1 MPEDLSREELI
12 ALVKAM
18 AVTNTALQATVE
30 VLTTTIND
38 LRSDNAA
45 LRAQLGSNS
54 KNSSK
59 PPSSDGLGK
68 RAPRSL
74 RRKGGKPG
82 GQDGHPG
89 QTLRQVATPD
99 LIVRHEPVCCA
110 GCGHSAAQAVEVGI
124 ERRQVFDLPPTAV
137 QVTEH
142 QLITRACRCGAR
154 TTGVA
159 PLGVHAPVSYGPRVT
174 AALVYLY
181 QGQFLSKAR
190 TAQAMSDLLAVPVS
204 AGTVAAVTARA
215 ATALAVPD
223 GFTDTVRSQ
232 LRDGPL
238 IHLDETGLRVAGR
251 LHWLHSAGTTGL
263 TLLHVHRRRGREA
276 IDAFAVLPGYTGIA
290 VHDAWA
296 PYDTYTTARHVLCG
310 AHLLRE
316 LTAVLDHH
324 ALAAGQQNSASAS
337 ATAGWCWAGQAL
349 DALLAIKALT
359 DTANTIGR
367 SPNPAALSRHRTRL
381 RHAARIGADP
391 AAHLDPGT
399 LGKKHR
405 ALARRIR
412 DRETDYLAFT
422 TNPIIPFDNNLAERD
437 IRMAKIRQ
445 KVSGCLRT
453 LTGAQHFAAIRSYT
467 ATADKNKIN
476 TYQALVQLAE
486 GNPWL
491 PQST

>member
-18 AVTNTALQATVE
+18 AATNTALQTTVE
-30 VLTTTIND
+30 ALTATINE
-38 LRSDNAA
+38 LRAEMAA
-45 LRAQLGSNS
+45 MRAQLGSNS

-59 PPSSDGLGK
+59 PPSSDGLSK
-68 RAPRSL
+68 PAPRSL
-74 RRKGGKPG
+74 RGKGGKPG

-89 QTLRQVATPD
+89 QTLRQVSAPD
-99 LIVRHEPVCCA
+99 VIVRHEPLCCA
-110 GCGHSAAQAVEVGI
+110 GCGRPAARAVEVGV

-159 PLGVHAPVSYGPRVT
+159 PAGVNAPVSYGPRVA

-204 AGTVAAVTARA
+204 EGTVAAITARA
-215 ATALAVPD
+215 AAALSVPG
-223 GFTDTVRSQ
+223 GFTDTVREQ
-232 LRDGPL
+232 LRAGPL
-238 IHLDETGLRVAGR
+238 IHFDETGLRVAGR
-251 LHWLHSAGTTGL
+251 LHWLHSAGTRGL

-276 IDAFAVLPGYTGIA
+276 IDTFAVLPGYSGIA

-296 PYDTYTTARHVLCG
+296 PYDTYTGARHVLCG

-316 LTAVLDHH
+316 LTAVVDHH
-324 ALAAGQQNSASAS
+324 QLAAAQQTSTSPVP
-337 ATAGWCWAGQAL
+337 GWCWAGQAL
-349 DALLAIKALT
+349 DALLAIKTLT
-359 DTANTIGR
+359 DTANTAGR
-367 SPNPAALSRHRTRL
+367 SPNPAALARHRTRL
-381 RHAARIGADP
+381 RHAATLGADP
-391 AAHLDPGT
+391 TAHPDPGT

-412 DRETDYLAFT
+412 NRETDYLAFT
-422 TNPIIPFDNNLAERD
+422 TDPTIPFDNNLAERD
-437 IRMAKIRQ
+437 IRMVKIRQ
-445 KVSGCLRT
+445 KISGCLRT
-453 LTGAQHFAAIRSYT
+453 LTGAEHFAAIRSYT
-467 ATADKNKIN
+467 ATAGKNNIN
-476 TYQALVQLAE
+476 IYQALVQLADDR
-486 GNPWL
+486 PWL
-491 PQST
+491 PQPT

>member
-18 AVTNTALQATVE
+18 AATNTALQTTVE
-30 VLTTTIND
+30 ALTATINE
-38 LRSDNAA
+38 LRVEIAA
-45 LRAQLGSNS
+45 MRAQLGSNS

-68 RAPRSL
+68 PAPRSL

-82 GQDGHPG
+82 GQQGHPG
-89 QTLRQVATPD
+89 QTLRQVRTPD
-99 LIVRHEPVCCA
+99 VIVRHEPVCCA
-110 GCGHSAAQAVEVGI
+110 GCGRPAAQAVEVGV

-142 QLITRACRCGAR
+142 QLITRACRCGTR
-154 TTGVA
+154 TSGVA
-159 PLGVHAPVSYGPRVT
+159 PAGVHPPVSYGPRVT

-190 TAQAMSDLLAVPVS
+190 TAA
-204 AGTVAAVTARA
+204 
-215 ATALAVPD
+215 ALAVPG
-223 GFTDTVRSQ
+223 GFTDTVRTQ
-232 LRDGPL
+232 LRAGPL
-238 IHLDETGLRVAGR
+238 IHFDETGLRVAGR
-251 LHWLHSAGTTGL
+251 LHWLHSAGTRGL

-276 IDAFAVLPGYTGIA
+276 IDTCAVLPGYRGIA

-296 PYDTYTTARHVLCG
+296 PYDTYTSARHVLCG

-316 LTAVLDHH
+316 LTAVVDHH
-324 ALAAGQQNSASAS
+324 TLAAAQQSSTSPAG
-337 ATAGWCWAGQAL
+337 GWCWAGQAL
-349 DALLAIKALT
+349 DALLAIKTLI
-359 DTANTIGR
+359 DTAYTAGR
-367 SPNPAALSRHRTRL
+367 SPNPAALARHRTRL

-391 AAHLDPGT
+391 TAHPDPGA

-422 TNPIIPFDNNLAERD
+422 TDPTIPFDNNLAERD
-437 IRMAKIRQ
+437 LRMVKIRQ
-445 KVSGCLRT
+445 KISGCLRT
-453 LTGAQHFAAIRSYT
+453 LIGAEHFAAIRSYT
-467 ATADKNKIN
+467 ATAGKNNIN
-476 TYQALVQLAE
+476 IYQALVQLAD
-486 GNPWL
+486 GRPWL
-491 PQST
+491 PQPT

>member
-18 AVTNTALQATVE
+18 SATIE
-30 VLTTTIND
+30 VMSGTLD
-38 LRSDNAA
+38 GLRAEIAA
-45 LRAQLGSNS
+45 LRAQLGTNS

-68 RAPRSL
+68 PAPRSL
-74 RRKGGKPG
+74 RGRGGKPG
-82 GQDGHPG
+82 GQQGHPG
-89 QTLRQVATPD
+89 QTLRQVTTPD
-99 LIVRHEPVCCA
+99 VIVRHEPVCCS
-110 GCGHSAAQAVEVGI
+110 GCGEPAARAVEVGV

-137 QVTEH
+137 EVTEH
-142 QLITRACRCGAR
+142 QLITRVCQCGAR

-159 PLGVHAPVSYGPRVT
+159 PAGVHAPVSYGPRVT

-190 TAQAMSDLLAVPVS
+190 TARAMSDLLGVPVS

-215 ATALAVPD
+215 AAALSVPG

-232 LRDGPL
+232 LRAGPL
-238 IHLDETGLRVAGR
+238 IHFDETGLRVEGR

-263 TLLHVHRRRGREA
+263 TLLHVHRRRGIEA

-296 PYDTYTTARHVLCG
+296 PYDTYQGARHVLCG

-316 LTAVLDHH
+316 LTAVVDHH
-324 ALAAGQQNSASAS
+324 QLR
-337 ATAGWCWAGQAL
+337 ATTTPEDRWCWAQQAL
-349 DALLAIKALT
+349 DALLAIKTLT
-359 DTANTIGR
+359 DTANTLG
-367 SPNPAALSRHRTRL
+367 STPNPAALSRHRRRL
-381 RHAARIGADP
+381 IDAARIGADP
-391 AAHLDPGT
+391 TARPDPGP
-399 LGKKHR
+399 LGNKNR

-412 DRETDYLAFT
+412 NRETNYLAFT
-422 TNPIIPFDNNLAERD
+422 TDPTIPFDNNLAERD
-437 IRMAKIRQ
+437 IRMVQIRQ
-445 KVSGCLRT
+445 KISGSLRT

-467 ATADKNKIN
+467 ATAGKNNIN
-476 TYQALVQLAE
+476 IYQALIQLAE
-486 GNPWL
+486 GNAWL
-491 PQST
+491 PPAT